1 MTKQHQLQKGVIKMI
16 WKKTKRTKAT
26 KTWMENTDPI
36 RLTTYYIL
44 LHVKFL
50 VMALVVY
57 IFILTVT
64 EGVFILQNVED
75 NAVGTIER
83 RNVWDSQKKRIKF
96 VGVDLKN
103 SGFKKQ
109 TNITKLFVL
118 DANVTGELLPLEYR

>member
-1 MTKQHQLQKGVIKMI
+1 MI

-64 EGVFILQNVED
+64 EGFYMLQGIGD
-75 NAVGTIER
+75 HAVGRKYTNNEI
-83 RNVWDSQKKRIKF
+83 
-96 VGVDLKN
+96 LKVKH
-103 SGFKKQ
+103 G
-109 TNITKLFVL
+109 I
-118 DANVTGELLPLEYR
+118 